1 MTQYFRKRI
10 GQSGDEL
17 TLAIVFA
24 FFLHVLVAL
33 ATVFLYIKATPRVHV
48 PLFYQVMLVG
58 PPPDLTE
65 APPPEEAAT
74 TPPKKEPAPKQAK
87 VTPEAKEVTPKKGA
101 MPEFFKETPNP
112 AIEQAKPA
120 ETPGE
125 QPQAAATGPVTVNSP
140 QMDEKNKWYLGYL
153 RARIEPNWK
162 PTPDAKDAKARVLFT
177 INRSG
182 WMTDVNL
189 DDEHSQGTFEFK
201 QAAIRAIR
209 ASNPF
214 PPMPDEFPKQSLEL
228 SVDLV
233 PKP

>member
-1 MTQYFRKRI
+1 MKQYFRKRI

-17 TLAIVFA
+17 TLAIVFS

-33 ATVFLYIKATPRVHV
+33 ATVFLYIKATPRVHA
-48 PLFYQVMLVG
+48 PLFYKVMLVG

-65 APPPEEAAT
+65 ATPPEEAAP
-74 TPPKKEPAPKQAK
+74 TPPKNEPAPKQAR
-87 VTPEAKEVTPKKGA
+87 VTPEAKKVTPKIGA
-101 MPEFFKETPNP
+101 LPEFFKETPKP
-112 AIEQAKPA
+112 AIEPAKPA

-125 QPQAAATGPVTVNSP
+125 QPQAAATGPVTVTSP
-140 QMDEKNKWYLGYL
+140 QMEEMDRKDNWYIGYL

-182 WMTDVNL
+182 WMTDVYL

-214 PPMPDEFPKQSLEL
+214 PPMPDDFPKQSLEL

-233 PKP
+233 